1 MTLTPEQQAAADK
14 AAADKAEADKV
25 AAEAKAKA
33 DADAKA
39 KEESR
44 SPEEINAELD
54 KTRKALKAANK
65 EAAGRRKKLEAF
77 EAAEDERKKA
87 EMSEIDRLKL
97 EGEELA
103 AENTKLKFE
112 GQQTAIATELGLPA
126 EFADRIKKG
135 TPEEMKADAEAMI
148 SAMPVKPEA
157 HPKITNPGDS
167 ALDGET
173 LEQKNLRLGI

>member
-1 MTLTPEQQAAADK
+1 MTKEDPKVEAPPTEDPKVETPPTPPKDETPPA
-14 AAADKAEADKV
+14 V
-25 AAEAKAKA
+25 PTL
-33 DADAKA
+33 
-39 KEESR
+39 EESQ
-44 SPEEINAELD
+44 AELD

-112 GQQTAIATELGLPA
+112 GQQTAIATETGLPA
-126 EFADRIKKG
+126 AFADRIKG
-135 TPEEMKADAEAMI
+135 ATPDEMKADAEALI
-148 SAMPVKPEA
+148 AAMPVKPEA
-157 HPKITNPGDS
+157 NPKPTNPGDL

-173 LEQKNLRLGI
+173 LEQKNKRLGI